1 MQRLLLPFALLLAF
15 TACNNSAT
23 ENKGE
28 ESTNEES
35 PVIPARPGGT
45 FTVTILDRDE
55 DTSSIRF
62 NFTLDTLKYE
72 RTYNDVPLI
81 KGYPDSAIYKV
92 FWDAPNSVWVG
103 FIKPNRDTR
112 YYHGSQDKASL
123 KILWVPSPPKRIY
136 QYMEKYVGLGDAIRQ
151 QEMVQEY
158 DKEIKSG
165 QIIAHFIVRL
175 KELKEPDKK
184 GVYLEFGGI
193 KRELELPV
201 PQGAKPYIQVVSE
214 DHCVVGLQM
223 PDGEKEDYYEVKVVN
238 GRIGYKQVQTALN
251 IK

>member
-1 MQRLLLPFALLLAF
+1 MQRLLSFALLLTLA
-15 TACNNSAT
+15 ACGGPSGEKKDEYKSDENPVVPAT
-23 ENKGE
+23 
-28 ESTNEES
+28 
-35 PVIPARPGGT
+35 PGGT
-45 FTVTILDRDE
+45 FTVTILDRDK
-55 DTSSIRF
+55 DTSAIQF
-62 NFTLDTLKYE
+62 NFTVDTLKYE
-72 RTYNDVPLI
+72 RTFNDVPLI
-81 KGYPDSAIYKV
+81 KGYPDSSVYKV
-92 FWDAPNSVWVG
+92 FWDEPNSVWIG

-123 KILWVPSPPKRIY
+123 KINWVPSPPKRIY
-136 QYMEKYVGLGDAIRQ
+136 QYMEKVAGLGDAIRQ

-165 QIIAHFIVRL
+165 QIIAHFIVKL
-175 KELKEPDKK
+175 KEAKEPGTK
-184 GVYLEFGGI
+184 GVYLEYGGI
-193 KRELELPV
+193 RRELELPV
-201 PQGAKPYIQVVSE
+201 PEGAKPYIQVVSE